1 MKIAIVGVGYVG
13 LVTGACFAELGST
26 VYCIDN
32 DSEKIHALKQKRIP
46 IYEPNLDRLVERNV
60 KAQRLY
66 FTTDL
71 TTILHE
77 VEIVFIAVG
86 TPMNSD
92 GSADLTAVIAV
103 AKIIG
108 ENLQNYIL
116 VVNKSTVPVGT
127 AKKVRDTIQKEL
139 TARRLQNLTFDV
151 ASNPEFLKEGAA
163 IDDFMKPDRVIVG
176 TDSQQAKELLTQL
189 YKPMFLNNFRV
200 IFMDIPSAEMT
211 KYAANAMLATRISFM
226 NELANLCER
235 VGADIANVRAGIG
248 SDTRI
253 GNRFLYAGCGYGGS
267 CLPKDVSALL
277 QTAQENDAPLQ
288 LLKTVQQVNELQKE
302 RLFEKFRAYYNG
314 NIQGYRVAIW
324 GLAFKPETDDIR
336 EAPALQLI
344 KRLQEAQCAITV
356 YDPVA
361 MPNTQKLMGN
371 TVRYA
376 TDLYDAVKDAQ
387 VLFHVTEWKEFR
399 MPDWRRIRHLMHT
412 PLLIDGRNVFDKN
425 ALDGFT
431 YLQIGR

>member
-1 MKIAIVGVGYVG
+1 MYVQESALIPESG
-13 LVTGACFAELGST
+13 TVSSMQDVVT
-26 VYCIDN
+26 
-32 DSEKIHALKQKRIP
+32 
-46 IYEPNLDRLVERNV
+46 
-60 KAQRLY
+60 
-66 FTTDL
+66 
-71 TTILHE
+71 
-77 VEIVFIAVG
+77 
-86 TPMNSD
+86 
-92 GSADLTAVIAV
+92 
-103 AKIIG
+103 
-108 ENLQNYIL
+108 
-116 VVNKSTVPVGT
+116 
-127 AKKVRDTIQKEL
+127 
-139 TARRLQNLTFDV
+139 
-151 ASNPEFLKEGAA
+151 
-163 IDDFMKPDRVIVG
+163 
-176 TDSQQAKELLTQL
+176 
-189 YKPMFLNNFRV
+189 
-200 IFMDIPSAEMT
+200 
-211 KYAANAMLATRISFM
+211 
-226 NELANLCER
+226 
-235 VGADIANVRAGIG
+235 
-248 SDTRI
+248 
-253 GNRFLYAGCGYGGS
+253 
-267 CLPKDVSALL
+267 PKDVSALL

-302 RLFEKFRAYYNG
+302 RLFQKFKAYYNG

-344 KRLQEAQCAITV
+344 KRLQKAQCAITV